1 LGDFMPQSNLEDQI
15 PAPELSENQK
25 YVNEKVAALL
35 DQIGDE
41 YGESLTQQLVQRLDT
56 TVTDFHEEVTNM
68 LSELKEKTV
77 SRQQKLRDAWDHR
90 FDNQPQPSE
99 VDVTPDSSQP
109 EGSTDSTGD
118 DSSEWEKRLETMES
132 GQKPEASEKKSSS
145 DDKKKKKKGLFG
157 RKKK

>member
-1 LGDFMPQSNLEDQI
+1 MPENNLEEQI
-15 PAPELSENQK
+15 RVPELSENQK
-25 YVNEKVAALL
+25 YVNEKVASLL

-41 YGESLTQQLVQRLDT
+41 YGESLTQQLVQRLDA

-77 SRQQKLRDAWDHR
+77 SRQQKLRDVWDHR
-90 FDNQPQPSE
+90 FENQSQPLSTDASSASPQPESAG
-99 VDVTPDSSQP
+99 DGDSS
-109 EGSTDSTGD
+109 GS
-118 DSSEWEKRLETMES
+118 DSSDWEKRLEKMES
-132 GQKPEASEKKSSS
+132 GDNPVISDKDSPS

>member
-1 LGDFMPQSNLEDQI
+1 MPESNLEDQI
-15 PAPELSENQK
+15 HAPELSENQK

-41 YGESLTQQLVQRLDT
+41 YGESLTQQLVQRLDS

-90 FDNQPQPSE
+90 FDNQPQPSA
-99 VDVTPDSSQP
+99 VDATPDSSQP
-109 EGSTDSTGD
+109 EDKTDSSGD
-118 DSSEWEKRLETMES
+118 DSSQWEKRLETMES
-132 GQKPEASEKKSSS
+132 GKKPEASEKKSSS

>member
-1 LGDFMPQSNLEDQI
+1 MPESNLEEQI
-15 PAPELSENQK
+15 PVPELSENQK
-25 YVNEKVAALL
+25 YVNEKVASLL

-41 YGESLTQQLVQRLDT
+41 YGESLTQQLVQRLDG

-68 LSELKEKTV
+68 LSELKERTV
-77 SRQQKLRDAWDHR
+77 SRQQRLRDVWDHR
-90 FDNQPQPSE
+90 FENQPQPSTT
-99 VDVTPDSSQP
+99 DTTSDSPQP
-109 EGSTDSTGD
+109 ENTSDANSGA

-132 GQKPEASEKKSSS
+132 GNNPKASEKDSSS

>member
-1 LGDFMPQSNLEDQI
+1 MPESNLEEQI
-15 PAPELSENQK
+15 PVAELSENQK

-90 FDNQPQPSE
+90 FDNQPQQAAIDSA
-99 VDVTPDSSQP
+99 PDSSPQ
-109 EGSTDSTGD
+109 EDSADSSAGD
-118 DSSEWEKRLETMES
+118 ASEWEKRLETMES
-132 GQKPEASEKKSSS
+132 GKKTGAPEKESSGG
-145 DDKKKKKKGLFG
+145 DKKKKKKGLFG

>member
-1 LGDFMPQSNLEDQI
+1 MPESNLEDQI
-15 PAPELSENQK
+15 HAPELSENQK

-41 YGESLTQQLVQRLDT
+41 YGESLTQQLVQRLDG

-77 SRQQKLRDAWDHR
+77 SRQQRLRDAWDHR
-90 FDNQPQPSE
+90 FDNEPQPS
-99 VDVTPDSSQP
+99 VIDATPDSSQP
-109 EGSTDSTGD
+109 EGSA
-118 DSSEWEKRLETMES
+118 DSSGEDSSAWEKRLETMES
-132 GQKPEASEKKSSS
+132 GKKPEASN
-145 DDKKKKKKGLFG
+145 DKKKKKKGLFG

>member
-1 LGDFMPQSNLEDQI
+1 MPESNLEDQI
-15 PAPELSENQK
+15 PVAELSENQK

-90 FDNQPQPSE
+90 FDNQPQQVLE
-99 VDVTPDSSQP
+99 DLVTESSP
-109 EGSTDSTGD
+109 KEDSTNSSAD

-132 GQKPEASEKKSSS
+132 GKKPEASDKESSVG
-145 DDKKKKKKGLFG
+145 DKKKKKKGLFG

>member
-1 LGDFMPQSNLEDQI
+1 MPDNNLDEQI
-15 PAPELSENQK
+15 PAPELSESQK
-25 YVNEKVAALL
+25 YVNEKVATLI

-41 YGESLTQQLVQRLDT
+41 YGESLTQQLVQRLDA

-68 LSELKEKTV
+68 LSELKERTV

-90 FDNQPQPSE
+90 FDSKPESVASGASSE
-99 VDVTPDSSQP
+99 ITQVEGAAQGDVP
-109 EGSTDSTGD
+109 G
-118 DSSEWEKRLETMES
+118 SEWEKRLESMEA
-132 GQKPEASEKKSSS
+132 GDKAEATKKDSAK

>member
-1 LGDFMPQSNLEDQI
+1 MPESNLEEQI
-15 PAPELSENQK
+15 PVPELSENQK
-25 YVNEKVAALL
+25 YVNEKVASLL

-41 YGESLTQQLVQRLDT
+41 YGESLTQQLVQRLNG

-77 SRQQKLRDAWDHR
+77 SRQQKLRDVWDHR
-90 FDNQPQPSE
+90 FENQPQPSTTDTSSASPQSE
-99 VDVTPDSSQP
+99 SAGDGDSS
-109 EGSTDSTGD
+109 G
-118 DSSEWEKRLETMES
+118 SEWEKRLEKMES
-132 GQKPEASEKKSSS
+132 GDKQVKTEKDSPS

>member
-1 LGDFMPQSNLEDQI
+1 MPETNLENQI
-15 PAPELSENQK
+15 SAPELSENQK
-25 YVNEKVAALL
+25 YVNEKVASLL

-41 YGESLTQQLVQRLDT
+41 YGESLTQQLVQRLDN

-68 LSELKEKTV
+68 LSELKERTV

-90 FDNQPQPSE
+90 FENQPQPS
-99 VDVTPDSSQP
+99 VADASNDSPQS
-109 EGSTDSTGD
+109 ESANDAGSSIGE

-132 GQKPEASEKKSSS
+132 GEKKETSGK
-145 DDKKKKKKGLFG
+145 DAPNDKKKKKKGLFG

>member
-1 LGDFMPQSNLEDQI
+1 MPESNLEDQI
-15 PAPELSENQK
+15 SAPDLSENQK

-41 YGESLTQQLVQRLDT
+41 YGESLTQQLVQRLDG

-77 SRQQKLRDAWDHR
+77 SRQQRLRDAWDHR
-90 FDNQPQPSE
+90 FDNEPQPSAI
-99 VDVTPDSSQP
+99 DATPDSSQP
-109 EGSTDSTGD
+109 EGSADSSGE

-132 GQKPEASEKKSSS
+132 GKKPEASN
-145 DDKKKKKKGLFG
+145 DKKKKKKGLFG

>member
-1 LGDFMPQSNLEDQI
+1 MPDNNLEEQI
-15 PAPELSENQK
+15 SVPELSENQK
-25 YVNEKVAALL
+25 YVNEKVATLI

-41 YGESLTQQLVQRLDT
+41 YGESLTQQLVQRLDA

-68 LSELKEKTV
+68 LSELKERTV

-90 FDNQPQPSE
+90 FDNKPQPVESGASSE
-99 VDVTPDSSQP
+99 TTQVESTLERDVQ
-109 EGSTDSTGD
+109 G
-118 DSSEWEKRLETMES
+118 SEWEKRLESMEA
-132 GQKPEASEKKSSS
+132 GDKPEVTKKDSAK